1 MFAYIIY
8 MSTCNL
14 QNGGRRRTR
23 TRRGRGHCMRGG
35 EDMQPDS
42 SPSNEPVAASAPL
55 PSDASDAPA
64 PAPAPA
70 AADAA
75 AANPTWEDRKAQG
88 SALVEK
94 GKEHA
99 KNAGNM
105 FSGFTESVGNG
116 VRNVGSSITGFFSR
130 SPQSGGATDVNDLPD
145 AESYG
150 APDSF
155 VSGEQSG
162 GRKYRRKIRKSHRKA
177 RKSRRKARKS
187 RRRK

>member
-35 EDMQPDS
+35 EDMQMES
-42 SPSNEPVAASAPL
+42 LPSDEPVAASAPL
-55 PSDASDAPA
+55 PSDASEVSAPA
-64 PAPAPA
+64 PLPAPTPS
-70 AADAA
+70 
-75 AANPTWEDRKAQG
+75 NPTWEDRKAQG

-105 FSGFTESVGNG
+105 LSGFTESVGNG

-130 SPQSGGATDVNDLPD
+130 SPQSGGTTDVNDLPNAD
-145 AESYG
+145 SYG
-150 APDSF
+150 TPDSF
-155 VSGEQSG
+155 VSSEQSG
-162 GRKYRRKIRKSHRKA
+162 GRKYRRKIRKSRRKA